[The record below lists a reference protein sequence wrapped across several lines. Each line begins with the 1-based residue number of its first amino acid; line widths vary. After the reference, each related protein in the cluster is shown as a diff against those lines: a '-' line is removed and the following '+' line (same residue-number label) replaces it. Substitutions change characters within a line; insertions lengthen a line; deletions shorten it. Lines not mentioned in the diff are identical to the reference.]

1 MRSVRD
7 ARGERG
13 AAAVEFAL
21 VLPVLLLIIF
31 GIIDFGR
38 MLYTKIT
45 LTEAAQ
51 TGARAGAIFGQGKG
65 EDQAKLAAAGLNQ
78 ASGEL
83 DVSVVACPST
93 PVPGDDATATLT
105 YHFTFVTPLAAL
117 ANLGGGAIDLTSTSV
132 SPCVG
137 G

>member
-1 MRSVRD
+1 M
-7 ARGERG
+7 
-13 AAAVEFAL
+13 EFAL

-51 TGARAGAIFGQGKG
+51 VGARAGAISGQTQG
-65 EDQAKLAAAGLNQ
+65 EAQAKLATAGLDQ
-78 ASGEL
+78 SEL
-83 DVSVVACPST
+83 QVGVVPCPSI
-93 PVPGDDATATLT
+93 PAPGDDATATLT
-105 YHFTFVTPLAAL
+105 FHFTFVTPLAAL
-117 ANLGGGAIDLTSTSV
+117 ANLGGGTIDLTSASV

-137 G
+137 

>member
-1 MRSVRD
+1 MRLGRRARD
-7 ARGERG
+7 ERG

-45 LTEAAQ
+45 ITEAAQ
-51 TGARAGAIFGQGKG
+51 TGARAGAIFGQAKG

-78 ASGEL
+78 SSDEL
-83 DVSVVACPST
+83 LVTVVPCPGT

-105 YHFTFVTPLAAL
+105 YHFTFVTPLAAF
-117 ANLGGGAIDLTSTSV
+117 ANLGGGSIDLTSTSV

-137 G
+137 